1 MNSNKEST
9 EVVATT
15 GLNAYEYKVAEMLS
29 TGSTRKEVAE
39 ELGITI
45 SEVYQITARKGVKSK
60 TKELTANIADET
72 LSKHIRLLDAMIESK
87 LEKLDSE
94 DKTLADATNKDIVDL
109 MNQLSKLRAENDM
122 VDTRAK
128 LTSEG
133 GGYASILQSII
144 VNNNTTI
151 VNNEN
156 GGADSHKK
164 KLDIMKDS
172 VEAEIVDE

>member
-1 MNSNKEST
+1 MNDNTKST
-9 EVVATT
+9 EVVAT

-29 TGSTRKEVAE
+29 TGSTRKEIAE

-45 SEVYQITARKGVKSK
+45 SEVYQLAARKGVKSK

-128 LTSEG
+128 LTSET
-133 GGYASILQSII
+133 GGYASILQSILV
-144 VNNNTTI
+144 VNNNSTTI
-151 VNNEN
+151 VNNEEPK
-156 GGADSHKK
+156 KK

-172 VEAEIVDE
+172 VDAEIIDNE